1 MRGTERMLAMIY
13 EGAGGPDVIARRE
26 LPMPVCAPD
35 MLLVKVHASALNRA
49 DVLQREGEYEIP
61 AGQSTIPG
69 VEIAGTVEAWGEN
82 VSGFSH
88 GQRVYGVVEGG
99 GCAEFCLLDRLMAN
113 PIPDG
118 IGFEEAA
125 ATAESFLTCNETL
138 FELGGLAPGDS
149 VLIHAG
155 ASGIGTTALRMALHI
170 GARPIC
176 TVGSPAKAEALRGLG
191 AADVIEYRKQDFLA
205 EVLRLTGGAGVAL
218 VLDFVGGAYLE
229 RNLRALR
236 LGGCMVSAGLL
247 DGLSADIDLLLLV
260 ERRLQIKGSSLRLRP
275 MAEKRGVNARFRKR
289 WLKPLRQGEISPV
302 IHATYPLA
310 DLALAQH
317 EMEENR
323 NIGKIVLAVR
333 DTEGTSLL

>member
-1 MRGTERMLAMIY
+1 MPDTERMLAMVY
-13 EGAGGPDVIARRE
+13 EGAGGPHVIARRE
-26 LPMPVCAPD
+26 LPMPVCTPD

-69 VEIAGTVEAWGEN
+69 VEIAGTVEAWGEH
-82 VSGFSH
+82 VSGFSR

-99 GCAEFCLLDRLMAN
+99 GFAEFCLLDRLMAN
-113 PIPDG
+113 SIPDG
-118 IGFEEAA
+118 VGFEEAA

-155 ASGIGTTALRMALHI
+155 ASGIGTTAMRMALHA

-176 TVGSPAKAEALRGLG
+176 TVGSRAKAEALRGLG
-191 AADVIEYRKQDFLA
+191 AADVIEYRTQDFLA
-205 EVLRLTGGAGVAL
+205 EVLRLTGGEGVAL

-236 LGGCMVSAGLL
+236 PGGCMVSAGLL
-247 DGLSADIDLLLLV
+247 DGLSAEIDLLFLV

-275 MAEKRGVNARFRKR
+275 MAQKRGVNARFRQR
-289 WLKPLRQGEISPV
+289 WLKPLQQGDISPV
-302 IHATYPLA
+302 IHATYALA
-310 DLALAQH
+310 DLALAQG

-333 DTEGTSLL
+333 DTEGASLL